1 MKNKQAALIKQ
12 LSNREL
18 LLNLLVTQLI
28 ILIAAGILGFFLHN
42 QTASFLSLFHF
53 QPRHLLIGAGAGIT
67 VVLVDF
73 YMMKRVPESWQ
84 DDGGVNER
92 IFKSLSYPM
101 IVVVALTVAVSEE
114 ILFRGVL
121 QVNFGLIWAS
131 LIFALVHYRYLFNGF
146 LFISIVMVSFFIGF
160 IFEITGSL
168 TATIV
173 MHFVIDCILGFLV
186 KTKGKQ

>member
-1 MKNKQAALIKQ
+1 MKNKQAALIKE

-18 LLNLLVTQLI
+18 LLNLFVTQVI
-28 ILIAAGILGFFLHN
+28 I
-42 QTASFLSLFHF
+42 
-53 QPRHLLIGAGAGIT
+53 LIGAGALGLIFNSQLASFLPLFHIRPFQLLIGLAGGL
-67 VVLVDF
+67 VVVCVDLF
-73 YMMKRVPESWQ
+73 MMKRVPESWQ

-101 IVVVALTVAVSEE
+101 IVVVALIVAVSEE
-114 ILFRGVL
+114 VLFRGVL
-121 QVNFGLIWAS
+121 QVNLGLIWAS

-186 KTKGKQ
+186 KAKEKQ